1 MKISLGRLSLIV
13 ILLLFVG
20 VVSWRAASA
29 QEDVVHIASG
39 FVKHID
45 RDTRTIVV
53 KTDEG
58 VEHTVKWTDK
68 TTWEGTKESGKGIKD
83 GSATVLEYVPRLPR
97 LQIAVQPKSATDE
110 SKRRVHSDREHNF
123 LAAAQGR
130 TPRA

>member
-1 MKISLGRLSLIV
+1 MKSILGRLSLIV
-13 ILLLFVG
+13 ILFLFVG
-20 VVSWRAASA
+20 VASRRAASA

-39 FVKHID
+39 IVKHID

-83 GSATVLEYVPRLPR
+83 GSKVAVKYTEKAGEKTAVGIKDAAKDTGKA
-97 LQIAVQPKSATDE
+97 LQ
-110 SKRRVHSDREHNF
+110 
-123 LAAAQGR
+123 
-130 TPRA
+130 